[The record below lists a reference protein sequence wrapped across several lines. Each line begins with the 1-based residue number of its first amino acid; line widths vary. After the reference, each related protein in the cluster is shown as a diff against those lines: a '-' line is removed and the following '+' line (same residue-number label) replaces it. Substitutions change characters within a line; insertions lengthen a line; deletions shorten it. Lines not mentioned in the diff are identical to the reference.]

1 MSKLNLVTK
10 SPEFELSNSNKL
22 LGLDFNS
29 GNDTDLSKEKKKYK
43 KKQNETHLFKV
54 PRSVKMRSDCL
65 SWVNGN
71 LRSLKYLIYFLFN
84 KKKPKYI

>member
-22 LGLDFNS
+22 LGLDLDS

-43 KKQNETHLFKV
+43 KTK
-54 PRSVKMRSDCL
+54 
-65 SWVNGN
+65 
-71 LRSLKYLIYFLFN
+71 
-84 KKKPKYI
+84 